1 MSDETYKKEEKPD
14 TESAQKIARET
25 MTGDLRDVLLNF
37 LKHEK
42 NPLPWNM
49 QTEDQQSALIE
60 KVTHSCQV
68 AVERA
73 VKTIAADGRK
83 AIVCML
89 DKVTV
94 KDGIQ
99 AVLKLSKE
107 DEQRHSLIDSQGST
121 VLLVVAD
128 IEAYTGERKAA
139 LPEPNQNSLP
149 MDDEDDDIE
158 G

>member
-1 MSDETYKKEEKPD
+1 MSDETYQKTEKPD

-60 KVTHSCQV
+60 KVTNACQI

-83 AIVCML
+83 AIICML
-89 DKVTV
+89 DQVKV
-94 KDGIQ
+94 KDGIK

-107 DEQRHSLIDSQGST
+107 DEQRHALMDSQGST

-128 IEAYTGERKAA
+128 IESYTGERKAA
-139 LPEPNQNSLP
+139 LPEPNQNRLP
-149 MDDEDDDIE
+149 MDDEDGSED
-158 G
+158 